1 VIMDSG
7 LKKTEAFMK
16 TTLDHLPMR
25 NIRELNRVVGVL
37 RDEFARKIA
46 NATQPHKKNGKILK
60 VILFGSFA
68 RGDWVDDPK
77 GRYFSDYDLLVIV
90 DHADFTDV
98 VDYWLPAEQRL
109 LERYTPVQFIVHTL
123 DEVNSALK
131 DGRYFFY
138 DVIRDG
144 VMLYE
149 YADGKNGSPKY
160 RLADPTPPDAKR
172 TYELAAEYSEL
183 WGENAKVALKYARI
197 AIGEGDLNKAAFEL
211 HQATEASYSQFL
223 LTHTLYLPRTHDIE
237 KLRTRCEGLD
247 ENLRPAWPRGR
258 KPYDRYFKL
267 LKRAYVEARYS
278 KHYVITPE
286 ELTWL
291 ETQVTELI
299 GLVDVA
305 CAAHLEKLKL
315 GI

>member
-1 VIMDSG
+1 
-7 LKKTEAFMK
+7 MK

-60 VILFGSFA
+60 VILFGSYA
-68 RGDWVDDPK
+68 RGDWVNDPK

-123 DEVNSALK
+123 HEVNSALK
-131 DGRYFFY
+131 DAQYFFY
-138 DVIRDG
+138 DIIREG

-172 TYELAAEYSEL
+172 TYELAVEYSEL
-183 WGENAKVALKYARI
+183 WGKNAKVAL
-197 AIGEGDLNKAAFEL
+197 EGAAFYMSKGHLNEAAFNL
-211 HQATEASYSQFL
+211 HQ
-223 LTHTLYLPRTHDIE
+223 
-237 KLRTRCEGLD
+237 
-247 ENLRPAWPRGR
+247 
-258 KPYDRYFKL
+258 
-267 LKRAYVEARYS
+267 
-278 KHYVITPE
+278 
-286 ELTWL
+286 
-291 ETQVTELI
+291 
-299 GLVDVA
+299 
-305 CAAHLEKLKL
+305 
-315 GI
+315 